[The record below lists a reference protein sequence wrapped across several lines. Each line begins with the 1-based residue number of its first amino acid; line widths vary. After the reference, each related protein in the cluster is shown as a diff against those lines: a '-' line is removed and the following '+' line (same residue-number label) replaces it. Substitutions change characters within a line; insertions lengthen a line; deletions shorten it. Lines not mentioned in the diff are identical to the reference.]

1 MIMQPGLM
9 ARFER
14 NEQAKQEIA
23 DLLTDLLF
31 TLFMMQHRYY
41 HFASFLYHVFAGS
54 NKYY

>member
-1 MIMQPGLM
+1 M

-31 TLFMMQHRYY
+31 TLFKLLFCY
-41 HFASFLYHVFAGS
+41 FIIFLILIGEIIS
-54 NKYY
+54 DKM

>member
-1 MIMQPGLM
+1 MQPRLM

-23 DLLTDLLF
+23 DLLTDLLC

-41 HFASFLYHVFAGS
+41 HFASFLYHEWCACWQ
-54 NKYY
+54 